1 MPRETVVVADD
12 HPVFRDG
19 LSSLIKKQVPAA
31 DVLQAETLEGAL
43 ALARTAER
51 PPSMIVLDLYFS
63 RESILP
69 RLQTVRQDFPRSA
82 LVVVSMAEDAG
93 TIQAVMASGVNGF
106 VNKGV
111 PPEAIADAIAMVR
124 AGDIAIKIP
133 AGVAGDGRAAVSLS
147 ERQLQMLRFIAQG
160 KSNKQIAHALSISPF
175 TVRIHVSALFRAL
188 GVASRAAAVAK
199 GISEGLV
206 ASA

>member
-19 LSSLIKKQVPAA
+19 LSSLIKKQVPTA
-31 DVLQAETLEGAL
+31 DVLQAESLEGAL
-43 ALARTAER
+43 ALARAAAR

-69 RLQTVRQDFPRSA
+69 RLQSVRQDFQRSA

-124 AGDIAIKIP
+124 AGDIAIKVP
-133 AGVAGDGRAAVSLS
+133 AGVADDGRAAVSLS
-147 ERQLQMLRFIAQG
+147 ERQLQMLRFIAMG
-160 KSNKQIAHALSISPF
+160 KSNKEIAHALSISPF

-206 ASA
+206 APA